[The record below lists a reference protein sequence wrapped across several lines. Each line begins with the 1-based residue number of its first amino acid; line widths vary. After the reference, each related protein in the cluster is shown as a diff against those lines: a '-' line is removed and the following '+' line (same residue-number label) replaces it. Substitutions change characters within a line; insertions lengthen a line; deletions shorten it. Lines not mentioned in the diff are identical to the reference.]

1 MQSDIQSRRTTHFI
15 CYVQRCVTKIEV
27 PFLSSLSH
35 GRWTATASS
44 PATSELY
51 SLHPGGIC
59 CSTRPFLEEMY
70 LFANEGENHTNNVK
84 QLEEMKKGTE
94 DTGRLRREFLLING
108 FQEQGTKLQAP
119 ICQPSLTSPW
129 CEPTPFSK
137 VICITRYVH
146 VILEEMDTCI
156 FLSSLFVIL

>member
-1 MQSDIQSRRTTHFI
+1 MQSDIQSRRRTHFI
-15 CYVQRCVTKIEV
+15 YYVQRCVTKIEV

-59 CSTRPFLEEMY
+59 SSTRPFLEEMY

-94 DTGRLRREFLLING
+94 DTGRLRRYFLLING
-108 FQEQGTKLQAP
+108 FQAP
-119 ICQPSLTSPW
+119 ICQPSLTSP
-129 CEPTPFSK
+129 
-137 VICITRYVH
+137 
-146 VILEEMDTCI
+146 LM
-156 FLSSLFVIL
+156 